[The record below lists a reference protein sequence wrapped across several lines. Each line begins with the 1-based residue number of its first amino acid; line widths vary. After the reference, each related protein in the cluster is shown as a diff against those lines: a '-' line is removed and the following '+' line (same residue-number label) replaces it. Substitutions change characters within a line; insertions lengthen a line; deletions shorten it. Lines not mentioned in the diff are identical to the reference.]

1 MKPTHWNR
9 RTFLSAAGL
18 TAAAAASPR
27 ILASTPASEAFACVA
42 STNQIQL
49 FHIRDGNWLP
59 LTDPTSCEAPRS
71 LALHPTRDILYIAH
85 DTQQYRN
92 LPRAS
97 ISAWSIDHRT
107 GTLLP
112 INRTPLTLSATS
124 PQHISISPD
133 GRTLLVS
140 ATGGG
145 AYNLFSLAS
154 DGTILPT
161 PHALK
166 QTGCGPHPLQ
176 SSAQPHAAIF
186 HPTSPIAYA
195 CDFGTDRIDQLDLST
210 ETPTIISRTPLPPG
224 SGPKHIALH
233 PSGHMLVAASR
244 LQPTLHV
251 IAIDEKS
258 HHLGA
263 SLQHLS
269 LDAATAGPLCFNPS
283 GDTLYATAL
292 TAKQESTLFVFQI
305 DQASLRIHQ
314 FASISLSGIDAP
326 QQLISHKGR
335 LYLAGASG
343 IASIDPNR
351 LTSLH
356 VLRRSNITSVTMRA
370 L

>member
-42 STNQIQL
+42 STNQIQI
-49 FHIRDGNWLP
+49 FHIRDANWLP

-161 PHALK
+161 PQALK
-166 QTGCGPHPLQ
+166 QTGRGPHPLQ

-224 SGPKHIALH
+224 SGPQYIARH
-233 PSGHMLVAASR
+233 PSGNMLLAASR

-251 IAIDEKS
+251 FPIDENS

-263 SLQHLS
+263 SLQQLS
-269 LDAATAGPLCFNPS
+269 LNDTTAGPICFNPS
-283 GDTLYATAL
+283 GDTLYATASTRTQ
-292 TAKQESTLFVFQI
+292 TAIFAIHVDSASRTLRQTATSRLHHIGV
-305 DQASLRIHQ
+305 
-314 FASISLSGIDAP
+314 P
-326 QQLISHKGR
+326 QQLLFHGND
-335 LYLAGASG
+335 LYFAGTNG
-343 IASIDPNR
+343 IASLDPAS
-351 LTSLH
+351 LTLQY
-356 VLRRSNITSVTMRA
+356 VLAQRGITNFTMRIS
-370 L
+370 